1 MKVFSIR
8 EFRLRISIQGY
19 LSRRFLSWTIFIGK
33 YLNTARHLFTVNGV
47 SLQSMMSRYSQWRL
61 VTVNQI
67 FPVSA
72 TTLNV
77 CMITTRRRRMST
89 FIFSHHGMLIML
101 KSSIPQSGHRLHTWH
116 ACTAQL
122 AHSDQQQTRQPEL
135 NTHNHH
141 RRWRPESN
149 HYRRT
154 ESLHQQRWQEKAV
167 ASRWK
172 KRSIKPCVIQ

>member
-47 SLQSMMSRYSQWRL
+47 SLQSMASPYSQWHHL
-61 VTVNQI
+61 TVNQI

-77 CMITTRRRRMST
+77 HDRHPKTAHVNLHLLTPRHVDYAQVLDST
-89 FIFSHHGMLIML
+89 IRASPPHLT
-101 KSSIPQSGHRLHTWH
+101 RLHRPVSSLRSVTNSATGAQHAQSPSKMTTW
-116 ACTAQL
+116 
-122 AHSDQQQTRQPEL
+122 
-135 NTHNHH
+135 
-141 RRWRPESN
+141 
-149 HYRRT
+149 
-154 ESLHQQRWQEKAV
+154 K
-167 ASRWK
+167 
-172 KRSIKPCVIQ
+172 